1 MGGGEIT
8 KYKWGSKPRT
18 KKERGIKEKKNF
30 TLNRRRR

>member
-18 KKERGIKEKKNF
+18 KKERGVKKK
-30 TLNRRRR
+30 TLHLK

>member
-18 KKERGIKEKKNF
+18 KKERGVKKKN
-30 TLNRRRR
+30 TSP